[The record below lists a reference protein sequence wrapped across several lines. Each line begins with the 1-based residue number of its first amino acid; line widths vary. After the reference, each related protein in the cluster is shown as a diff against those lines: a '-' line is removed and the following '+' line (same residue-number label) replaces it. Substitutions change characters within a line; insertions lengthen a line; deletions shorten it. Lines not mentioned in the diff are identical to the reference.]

1 MNVFKHY
8 SDTFLETI
16 AEFYEFS
23 AFSLFLSFDHVFGCI
38 TITIEIENT
47 PFLLHLTKMFSK
59 INTWQQVIN
68 LCQSWEIRL
77 GMKWEFLFLDRKC
90 WKTYL
95 ICIIKSWHFQIKQWS
110 SQHLLIRLLL
120 IYMPDFNSLSN
131 IFAKIFIV
139 LYRYMKN
146 LGQPS
151 CFCYK

>member
-1 MNVFKHY
+1 MLYNHGMNVFKHY

-59 INTWQQVIN
+59 TNTWQQVIN

-77 GMKWEFLFLDRKC
+77 EMK
-90 WKTYL
+90 
-95 ICIIKSWHFQIKQWS
+95 
-110 SQHLLIRLLL
+110 
-120 IYMPDFNSLSN
+120 
-131 IFAKIFIV
+131 
-139 LYRYMKN
+139 
-146 LGQPS
+146 
-151 CFCYK
+151 